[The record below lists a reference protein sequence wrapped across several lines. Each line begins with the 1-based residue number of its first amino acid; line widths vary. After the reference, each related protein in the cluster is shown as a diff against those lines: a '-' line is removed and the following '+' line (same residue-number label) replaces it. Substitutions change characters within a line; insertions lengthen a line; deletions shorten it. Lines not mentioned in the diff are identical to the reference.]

1 MENGRE
7 FRLESRLNRV
17 GRYILCAV
25 SSVEAKRYSL
35 FFAELRILLRG
46 WSIILAE
53 KLHHLD
59 VVSSFEARLLPFTVM
74 SK

>member
-53 KLHHLD
+53 KLHHLG